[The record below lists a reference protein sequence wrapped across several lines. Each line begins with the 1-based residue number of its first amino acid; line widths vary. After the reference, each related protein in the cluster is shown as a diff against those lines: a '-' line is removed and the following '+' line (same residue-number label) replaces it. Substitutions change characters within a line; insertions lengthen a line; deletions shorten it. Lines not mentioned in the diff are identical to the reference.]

1 MEIKILKLITG
12 EEVLGE
18 VEIESEMRRTQAY
31 TASIFSE
38 SIWVTV
44 VPAFVDLANP
54 SPAANSDWNEIARSS
69 VPWFRSRDNIYFLTF
84 L

>member
-1 MEIKILKLITG
+1 
-12 EEVLGE
+12 
-18 VEIESEMRRTQAY
+18 MRN
-31 TASIFSE
+31 E

-44 VPAFVDLANP
+44 VPEFVDVANP
-54 SPAANSDWNEIARSS
+54 SPAANNDWNEIARSS